1 MLSKPA
7 ALADSD
13 LNVDKAAI
21 ERFLHYC
28 HRRRYRKKAE
38 VMQPGDVG
46 DTLFYIIKGSVTVTV
61 QDDEGREII
70 LAYLNRGDFI
80 GEMGLFFP
88 TKQRGVCIRARAVSE
103 LAEISYQRLRQ
114 LAQNELKQE
123 YPRLLYAIGRQLSQ
137 RLLHTS
143 RQVTQLALMDVSGRV
158 ARTLLDLCQLPD
170 AMSHPRG
177 TQIHVSRQ
185 EISRIVGCSREMVG
199 RVLKDMEAQEL
210 IEVHGMTM
218 VIFHER

>member
-1 MLSKPA
+1 MLTQSPQG
-7 ALADSD
+7 LDADFDINSQTID
-13 LNVDKAAI
+13 
-21 ERFLHYC
+21 RFLHYC

-38 VMQPGDVG
+38 IIQPGDVG
-46 DTLFYIIKGSVTVTV
+46 DTLFYVVSGSVTVTV
-61 QDDEGREII
+61 QDDDGREII
-70 LAYLNRGDFI
+70 LAYLNKGDFI

-88 TKQRGVCIRARAVSE
+88 SKQRGVCIRARAASE
-103 LAEISYQRLRQ
+103 LAEISYSRLRQ
-114 LAQNELKQE
+114 LSQNELRE
-123 YPRLLYAIGRQLSQ
+123 DFPRLLYAIGRQLSQ

-143 RQVTQLALMDVSGRV
+143 RQVTQLALMDVAGRV
-158 ARTLLDLCQLPD
+158 ARTLLDLCEQPD
-170 AMSHPRG
+170 ALSHPRG